1 MNKTIT
7 YEAEASS
14 KKQVKKYQ
22 IFSYVVTLKC
32 FLICRSTTTRCQG
45 APWRGPKS
53 FTHPWTRLELFSL
66 SPSRMNQWCH
76 QNWFSLSDHFLS
88 PWLLSWR
95 NVLGQWLNVDSFWSI
110 LLCCCNS
117 HRKCEKIFFLFC
129 PFFFFSF
136 FLFFLPFSFPFF
148 SFFPFSFL
156 FSLLFSLHF
165 WDHSGALRAPLR
177 PGPLDFV

>member
-1 MNKTIT
+1 MKETIT
-7 YEAEASS
+7 YEAEAST

-32 FLICRSTTTRCQG
+32 VLICGSTTTRCQG
-45 APWRGPKS
+45 APWRGSKS

-88 PWLLSWR
+88 PWLLSWP
-95 NVLGQWLNVDSFWSI
+95 NVPNILFPQPQVPRSMLGPWLFFFFFFFFFV
-110 LLCCCNS
+110 LL
-117 HRKCEKIFFLFC
+117 FLFLLF
-129 PFFFFSF
+129 PLFSSFFFSF
-136 FLFFLPFSFPFF
+136 FF

-156 FSLLFSLHF
+156 FSLLFSLH
-165 WDHSGALRAPLR
+165 L
-177 PGPLDFV
+177 

>member
-32 FLICRSTTTRCQG
+32 FLICGSTTTRCQG

-117 HRKCEKIFFLFC
+117 HRKCEKIFFFFVLFFSF
-129 PFFFFSF
+129 PSSSFFFLFLFLF
-136 FLFFLPFSFPFF
+136 FLFFLFLFSFPYF
-148 SFFPFSFL
+148 FL
-156 FSLLFSLHF
+156 FISETIQGP
-165 WDHSGALRAPLR
+165 SGPPWG
-177 PGPLDFV
+177 PGP